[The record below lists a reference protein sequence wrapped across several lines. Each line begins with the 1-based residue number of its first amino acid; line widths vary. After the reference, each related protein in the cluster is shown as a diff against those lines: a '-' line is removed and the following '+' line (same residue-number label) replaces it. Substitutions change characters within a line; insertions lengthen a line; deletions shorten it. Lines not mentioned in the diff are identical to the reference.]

1 MAYRDCK
8 YLTRRTASGK
18 KYVVNHL
25 ILLKMT
31 SVVYKYF
38 DKDSA
43 AHKGTGINSDA
54 VSDNQQLAKEY
65 TSNCLKI

>member
-8 YLTRRTASGK
+8 DLTRRTASGK

-25 ILLKMT
+25 ILLKMA
-31 SVVYKYF
+31 SMVYKYF

-43 AHKGTGINSDA
+43 AHKGTWINSDV
-54 VSDNQQLAKEY
+54 VSDNQQLPSRY
-65 TSNCLKI
+65 DFNNYM

>member
-1 MAYRDCK
+1 M
-8 YLTRRTASGK
+8 
-18 KYVVNHL
+18 
-25 ILLKMT
+25 
-31 SVVYKYF
+31 VYKFF

-54 VSDNQQLAKEY
+54 VSDNQQLGKEY